1 MSEPPW
7 LDRLCEQVAD
17 RDRVNWPA
25 IVPALHDSGT
35 LSDDQREQL
44 VLLQLLDEIG
54 AVHAE
59 LQTQDLDEPAGP
71 DRQAVRSDEDETLTA
86 WGRYRLEEKVGR
98 GGFGSVY
105 RAWDPVLEM
114 TVAIKILHRR
124 FNAEHLR

>member
-1 MSEPPW
+1 MPG
-7 LDRLCEQVAD
+7 L
-17 RDRVNWPA
+17 PA
-25 IVPALHDSGT
+25 PGT
-35 LSDDQREQL
+35 LSETHREQL
-44 VLLQLLDEIG
+44 ALLQLLAEIG

-59 LQTQDLDEPAGP
+59 LQAQDLDEPAGP
-71 DRQAVRSDEDETLTA
+71 DRQGVPADEDETLTA

-124 FNAEHLR
+124 FNADHLR